1 MQINGFV
8 WDDPVN
14 GVKANPA
21 LAALAL
27 IIFAECAL
35 MSVATIYLVIEIF
48 SAVPASLPS
57 AIALAIITAVAAI
70 FLGYL
75 AVAVLRGRTWV
86 RGAVLTWQVLQVAVA
101 IGCFQGYFARPDIG
115 WYLLVPSALA
125 VVLLFTTPVMAATT
139 RSRED

>member
-1 MQINGFV
+1 M
-8 WDDPVN
+8 
-14 GVKANPA
+14 
-21 LAALAL
+21 
-27 IIFAECAL
+27 
-35 MSVATIYLVIEIF
+35 
-48 SAVPASLPS
+48 PASLPS
-57 AIALAIITAVAAI
+57 AIALAVLTAVAAV

-115 WYLLVPSALA
+115 WVLLVPALIA
-125 VVLLFTTPVMAATT
+125 VGLLFTTPVMAATT